1 MGINKIKLKQ
11 IDADFSGLVGA
22 YGSGYFASTGSLNA
36 LSGQSVKYSDLST
49 GRFVYSTGNQN
60 ISGIKNFLA
69 RPTLSGEA
77 LAKLSEVVTLNA
89 DETINGFKDFTS
101 DVVFRSNVSHEFGDL
116 SFTQNSFIFD
126 PLSLSNFTSSVS
138 TELVTVKTSQIITG
152 VKTFTNGI
160 RVGGN
165 GGSGV
170 LYSGQINPIYVS
182 GVSSNLDRYIVFTEG
197 TGSGF
202 KNAQMESGLNY
213 NPSTKIL
220 KASIFSGN
228 LSGNAAS
235 AATATNA
242 SNVSLTS
249 DSTDGAYYL
258 PFSKT
263 TNPTSNALFIDTNFF
278 YNPSTSTLTAANF
291 DGDASNATNA
301 SSVSLTSDNSAGTY
315 YLPFS
320 KTTNA
325 AQNILFIDNSVTP
338 LSYNPSTS
346 RLSASTFAGAFAGNS
361 LNATSSTAL
370 NIGTF
375 ASADSINF
383 NFPAGTSS
391 YIMNVSAFYPTPV
404 TGNSIAAKD
413 LGLTS
418 SRWRNIFAGTTTI
431 GASDRNLKTEI
442 SEIPDSWL
450 DAWQEVNYVRY
461 KFKDSVAQKGVS
473 GARWHVG
480 HIAQDIY
487 EAFKRH
493 NLNAF
498 DIGMLCYDKW
508 DESVDQ
514 NGNITPSG
522 EIWSIRP
529 DECQFMELALM
540 RRSMNRL
547 KSGTLI

>member
-36 LSGQSVKYSDLST
+36 LSGQSVKYSDLLT
-49 GRFVYSTGNQN
+49 GRFVYSTGNQD

-69 RPTLSGEA
+69 RPILSGEA
-77 LAKLSEVVTLNA
+77 LARLSEVVTLDG
-89 DETINGFKDFTS
+89 DETINGFKDFSS
-101 DVVFRSNVSHEFGDL
+101 DVIFHGNVSHELGDL

-126 PLSLSNFTSSVS
+126 PLSLNNFANSVS
-138 TELVTVKTSQIITG
+138 TELVTVKTTQIITG

-182 GVSSNLDRYIVFTEG
+182 GVSSNLDRYIVFAEG

-242 SNVSLTS
+242 SNVSLAFDT
-249 DSTDGAYYL
+249 TNGNYFL

-263 TNPTSNALFIDTNFF
+263 SNATTNALFIDSTLS
-278 YNPSTSTLTAANF
+278 YDPSTSTLTVTNF
-291 DGDASNATNA
+291 DGNASNATNA
-301 SSVSLTSDNSAGTY
+301 SSVSLISDNTNGNYFLT
-315 YLPFS
+315 FS
-320 KTTNA
+320 KTANA
-325 AQNILFIDNSVTP
+325 TQNNLFIDNSVTP

-346 RLSASTFAGAFAGNS
+346 RLSASTFSGAFAGNS

-375 ASADSINF
+375 ASTDSINF

-391 YIMNVSAFYPTPV
+391 YTMTSGAFFPSITGR
-404 TGNSIAAKD
+404 TLGNS
-413 LGLTS
+413 TN
-418 SRWRNIFAGTTTI
+418 RWGAVFAVNSAIQT
-431 GASDRNLKTEI
+431 SDRNLKTEI
-442 SEIPDSWL
+442 SEIPDLWL
-450 DAWQEVNYVRY
+450 DAWQDVNYVKY
-461 KFKDSVAQKGVS
+461 KFKDAVALKGIS
-473 GARWHVG
+473 GARWHLG

-487 EAFKRH
+487 EAFDRRG
-493 NLNAF
+493 LDAF
-498 DIGMLCYDKW
+498 EIGMLCYDSW
-508 DESVDQ
+508 GESVDQ
-514 NGNITPSG
+514 NGNIVPSG

-540 RRSMNRL
+540 RRSIDRL
-547 KSGTLI
+547 KSGILI

>member
-11 IDADFSGLVGA
+11 IDADFSGLVGQ
-22 YGSGYFASTGSLNA
+22 YGSGYFASTESLNT

-138 TELVTVKTSQIITG
+138 AELVTVKTSQIITG

-182 GVSSNLDRYIVFTEG
+182 GVSSNLDRYIAFTEG

-235 AATATNA
+235 AATAANA
-242 SNVSLTS
+242 SSVSLTS
-249 DSTDGAYYL
+249 DNTDGAYYL

-278 YNPSTSTLTAANF
+278 YNPSTSTLTATNF

-325 AQNILFIDNSVTP
+325 AQNALFVDNSVTP

-375 ASADSINF
+375 ASTDSINF

-391 YIMNVSAFYPTPV
+391 YTMTSGAFFPSITGR
-404 TGNSIAAKD
+404 TLGNS
-413 LGLTS
+413 TN
-418 SRWRNIFAGTTTI
+418 RWGAVFAVNSAIQT
-431 GASDRNLKTEI
+431 SDRNLKTEI
-442 SEIPDSWL
+442 SEIPDLWL
-450 DAWQEVNYVRY
+450 DAWQDVNYVKY
-461 KFKDSVAQKGVS
+461 KFKDAVALKGIS
-473 GARWHVG
+473 GARWHLG

-487 EAFKRH
+487 EAFDRRG
-493 NLNAF
+493 LDAF
-498 DIGMLCYDKW
+498 EIGMLCYDSW

>member
-36 LSGQSVKYSDLST
+36 LSGQSVKYSDLLT
-49 GRFVYSTGNQN
+49 GRFVYSTGNQD

-69 RPTLSGEA
+69 KPTLSGEA
-77 LAKLSEVVTLNA
+77 LARLSEVVTLDG
-89 DETINGFKDFTS
+89 DETINGFKDFSS
-101 DVVFRSNVSHEFGDL
+101 DVIFHGNVSHELGDL

-126 PLSLSNFTSSVS
+126 PLSLNNFANSVS
-138 TELVTVKTSQIITG
+138 TELVTVKTTQIITG

-170 LYSGQINPIYVS
+170 LHSGQINPIYVS
-182 GVSSNLDRYIVFTEG
+182 GVSSNLDRYIIFAEG

-242 SNVSLTS
+242 SNVSLAFDT
-249 DSTDGAYYL
+249 TAGTYFL

-263 TNPTSNALFIDTNFF
+263 SNATTNALFIDSTLS
-278 YNPSTSTLTAANF
+278 YDPSTSTLTVTNF
-291 DGDASNATNA
+291 DGNASNATNA
-301 SSVSLTSDNSAGTY
+301 SSVSLISDNTNGTY
-315 YLPFS
+315 FLPFS
-320 KTTNA
+320 KTANA
-325 AQNILFIDNSVTP
+325 TQNALFVDNSVTP

-375 ASADSINF
+375 ASTDSINF

-391 YIMNVSAFYPTPV
+391 YTMTSGAFFPSITGR
-404 TGNSIAAKD
+404 TLGNS
-413 LGLTS
+413 TN
-418 SRWRNIFAGTTTI
+418 RWGAVFAVNSAIQT
-431 GASDRNLKTEI
+431 SDRNLKTEI
-442 SEIPDSWL
+442 SEIPDLWL
-450 DAWQEVNYVRY
+450 DAWQDVNYVKY
-461 KFKDSVAQKGVS
+461 KFKDAVALKGIS
-473 GARWHVG
+473 GARWHLG

-487 EAFKRH
+487 EAFDRRG
-493 NLNAF
+493 LDAF
-498 DIGMLCYDKW
+498 EIGMLCYDSW
-508 DESVDQ
+508 GESVDQ
-514 NGNITPSG
+514 NGNIVPSG

-540 RRSMNRL
+540 RRSIDRL
-547 KSGTLI
+547 KSGILI